1 MATTEQIAALRGHL
15 GERIP
20 AGGTEA
26 DTMFTDVE
34 LGTVVDSTPNEY
46 AAALKG
52 WEQKRAEWASL
63 VNVTDGASSRALSD
77 LMEHADTQIAY
88 YTKRATNAPNYN
100 RVRARIGKIVR
111 SN

>member
-1 MATTEQIAALRGHL
+1 MATDEQVTTLRGHL

-20 AGGTEA
+20 SGGTA
-26 DTMFTDVE
+26 TDTMFSDDD
-34 LGTVVDSTPNEY
+34 LKLMVDSTPNEY

-77 LMEHADTQIAY
+77 LMEHADTMIAY

-100 RVRARIGKIVR
+100 RVRSRVGKIVR
-111 SN
+111 PL